1 MDARVTTIV
10 LTNEDGSNLCKITG
24 NIMDKT
30 EITIDIPN
38 TLLIYSHAGK
48 ELIRRLTIPTL
59 INKAITDNTKDIV
72 KTIVGEQFM
81 NLRKQ

>member
-38 TLLIYSHAGK
+38 TL
-48 ELIRRLTIPTL
+48 
-59 INKAITDNTKDIV
+59 
-72 KTIVGEQFM
+72 
-81 NLRKQ
+81 